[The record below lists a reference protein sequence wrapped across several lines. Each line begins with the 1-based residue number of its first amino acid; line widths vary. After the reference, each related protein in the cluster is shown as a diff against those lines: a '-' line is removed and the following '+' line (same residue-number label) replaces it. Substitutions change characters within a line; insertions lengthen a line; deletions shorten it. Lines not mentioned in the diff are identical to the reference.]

1 MREKGSVDEAMS
13 TPPIINLKPKRTF
26 TVALSGVVGAG
37 PGVGQTIV
45 SGPFNFAFRV
55 KSAEVVFRDDTANLL
70 FIYLLLARDNNTSP
84 GGPPADTN
92 LLSPVVP
99 TAYLLGEGLIKKIN
113 LDYIAEEDQKYIKA
127 HALNGCAYAQT
138 INVTVEIE
146 EA

>member
-1 MREKGSVDEAMS
+1 MS
-13 TPPIINLKPKRTF
+13 NLPKINLTGKRTF

-37 PGVGQTIV
+37 PGVGQTV
-45 SGPFNFAFRV
+45 VAGPFSFPFRI
-55 KSAEVVFRDDTANLL
+55 KGAEVVFRDDAANLVWM
-70 FIYLLLARDNNTSP
+70 YLLIARDNNTSP

-99 TAYLLGEGLIKKIN
+99 TAYLLGENLIKRIN
-113 LDYIAEEDQKYIKA
+113 LDYVAESDQRYIKA